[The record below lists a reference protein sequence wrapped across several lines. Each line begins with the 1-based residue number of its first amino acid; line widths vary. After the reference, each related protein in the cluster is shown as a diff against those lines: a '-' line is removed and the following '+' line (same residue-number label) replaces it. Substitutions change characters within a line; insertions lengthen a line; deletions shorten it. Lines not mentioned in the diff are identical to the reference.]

1 MDGAGDTTLE
11 DVSELELIAALDSM
25 ARGNIEYVIIENGD
39 EFLQTAGE
47 GAGPYAIELRSDSG
61 DHMLHVPGG
70 VDVETM
76 RAVLLAY
83 RRGDLGWRGALEWG
97 PLT

>member
-1 MDGAGDTTLE
+1 MT
-11 DVSELELIAALDSM
+11 
-25 ARGNIEYVIIENGD
+25 RGHIEYVILENGD

-47 GAGPYAIELRSDSG
+47 GAGPYALELRPDPA
-61 DHMLHVPGG
+61 HQMLHVPGG
-70 VDVETM
+70 VDAETM
-76 RAVLLAY
+76 RTVLLAY